1 MRKKRTRQPQRFQVG
16 DPVVIRDIIATLH
29 VGGIGIV
36 AAVYR
41 HRQSHTLDKYDVEFD
56 DGLLVTV
63 WDIQLSHNGAEL
75 STGISKPD

>member
-1 MRKKRTRQPQRFQVG
+1 
-16 DPVVIRDIIATLH
+16 
-29 VGGIGIV
+29 
-36 AAVYR
+36 VYR

-75 STGISKPD
+75 STSISKPD